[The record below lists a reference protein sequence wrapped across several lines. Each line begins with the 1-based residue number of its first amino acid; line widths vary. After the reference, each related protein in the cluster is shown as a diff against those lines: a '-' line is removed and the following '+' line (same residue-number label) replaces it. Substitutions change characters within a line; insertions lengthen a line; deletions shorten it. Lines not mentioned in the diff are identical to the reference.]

1 MGKNKKPRMSLNHSG
16 LIEPPKAEPKRNN
29 SNNFP
34 IIGKLLAQIN
44 IGGSMS
50 EQGADEAGKDISDG
64 FKFFLKAIGS
74 GVLIA
79 LIFWQSPN
87 FMGALIQLINEFKQ

>member
-1 MGKNKKPRMSLNHSG
+1 
-16 LIEPPKAEPKRNN
+16 
-29 SNNFP
+29 
-34 IIGKLLAQIN
+34 
-44 IGGSMS
+44 MS

-64 FKFFLKAIGS
+64 FKFFLKAIGT

>member
-16 LIEPPKAEPKRNN
+16 LITPPKAEPTQDN
-29 SNNFP
+29 SSNFP
-34 IIGKLLAQIN
+34 VIGKLLTQLN
-44 IGGSMS
+44 IGENMS
-50 EQGADEAGKDISDG
+50 TQGADDAGKDISDG

-87 FMGALIQLINEFKQ
+87 LAGALIQLINEFKQ